1 VAACGDKT
9 TALIIDPIALAAIII
24 LTLIM
29 AFGVK
34 ESFWFNV
41 GTVVVSVLAILLCI
55 FMGEQLKGGGQRL
68 MQWQQIMIDDPAA
81 VLQLINDEI
90 MGRSA
95 IAGPSS
101 GALQLVIAQYSSNK
115 FFLTTPMLNESDL

>member
-68 MQWQQIMIDDPAA
+68 MRWQQLMMT
-81 VLQLINDEI
+81 LQLYCNSS
-90 MGRSA
+90 MMRSWAGASA

-101 GALQLVIAQYSSNK
+101 CALRLVIAQYS
-115 FFLTTPMLNESDL
+115 TPMFFEGNLFEV